1 MFCCISERVSDL
13 ASSTLMKSGS
23 WRSSLA
29 SLPFP
34 STGPAAAAAANGA
47 TGKGACLLELCIS
60 SSKGSRLLPDA
71 SGTPTCC
78 PRACTM
84 QGTMSTAC
92 KLLGIYTIEGLQQTE
107 DSIQVHQ

>member
-1 MFCCISERVSDL
+1 MFCRISERVSDL

-29 SLPFP
+29 ILPFP
-34 STGPAAAAAANGA
+34 STGGA
-47 TGKGACLLELCIS
+47 MGKGACLLEPCIK
-60 SSKGSRLLPDA
+60 SSKGSHLLPDA
-71 SGTPTCC
+71 SGTPTRC

-92 KLLGIYTIEGLQQTE
+92 KLLGTSHKEGLQQTGRLYAGTPMTP
-107 DSIQVHQ
+107 SHRGT